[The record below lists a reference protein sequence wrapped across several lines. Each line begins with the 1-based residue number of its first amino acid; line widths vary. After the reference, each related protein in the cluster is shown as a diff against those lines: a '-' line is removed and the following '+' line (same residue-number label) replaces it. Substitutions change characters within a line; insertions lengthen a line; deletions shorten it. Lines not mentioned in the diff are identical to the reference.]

1 MKNTAATPQRTGRN
15 IKTPG
20 AVSRKD
26 WSANRVPAAPP
37 ATLVRPLDQ
46 AGPAGGPRCWREL
59 HGNQEVVSGR
69 VRDGIGFH
77 RKFPFSAGLL
87 VEPAPALS
95 RWDSCPSWLSQNTPS
110 GSGAG
115 QLDKPTSARLP
126 AAGTAQ
132 VLAFRQRPLTTRR
145 NYFYGNKFD
154 HAMFVYRG
162 GQVHCGTNNSVV
174 DSKPHN

>member
-20 AVSRKD
+20 AVSRKEIGPQIGFQQ
-26 WSANRVPAAPP
+26 R
-37 ATLVRPLDQ
+37 RPQ
-46 AGPAGGPRCWREL
+46 RSGGPGSGWSSRRPALLAEL

-77 RKFPFSAGLL
+77 RRFPFSPGLL

-145 NYFYGNKFD
+145 NFFYGNKFN
-154 HAMFVYRG
+154 HATLVCRG
-162 GQVHCGTNNSVV
+162 GQVHCGTN
-174 DSKPHN
+174 